1 MKPTEHKTPLEKE
14 LIAHIRESLIEHE
27 ESYQLGAWEKFN
39 APEKKRR
46 PFLLPFLQGAA
57 AILIIGLITF
67 FIVNKK
73 PNALD
78 TVNTNIKTEQPKA
91 GQNPQENIIKIEQKP
106 LISNKA
112 NDDENGVIADE
123 SLEGKELNVS
133 PKNTSLTNAQN
144 QNILSANEAAVATNL
159 SLQNPT
165 TITNKT
171 EIVELQNPV
180 EKKVENVIIK
190 PSSETVIVAKVE
202 DTKPNIIDFLANE
215 TKNGTA
221 KKADEKENK
230 NKDRFTVGLV
240 VAPSFGNVKRLNM
253 GYGVSVDYKLS
264 DKFALNSGFA
274 YNQMAA
280 SKGVVNNTQSDV
292 ASVSAI
298 AKSSSTKSLESVE
311 ERVTGI
317 DIPLEIKYNVS
328 KSLYANFG
336 VSAFAV
342 INQKRDNTFLEAKI
356 VQPQSAGFS
365 SANSFSSV
373 LVTQRV
379 TENQEV
385 TEAQNYSYLG
395 FYNLSFGYRKKI
407 SKKNSF
413 AVEPFL
419 KLPMREVKTENLR
432 LIGTGVKL
440 KFDF

>member
-14 LIAHIRESLIEHE
+14 LIAHIRESLVEHE

-46 PFLLPFLQGAA
+46 PFFIPFLQGAA
-57 AILIIGLITF
+57 AILIIGLIAF
-67 FIVNKK
+67 LIVNKK
-73 PNALD
+73 PNSLD
-78 TVNTNIKTEQPKA
+78 KVASNIKTEQPKA
-91 GQNPQENIIKIEQKP
+91 AQNAQENAIKAEQKP
-106 LISNKA
+106 LVGSKSA
-112 NDDENGVIADE
+112 NTYRDKLEEPAVNNRILENPSA
-123 SLEGKELNVS
+123 NHA
-133 PKNTSLTNAQN
+133 LTIAQN
-144 QNILSANEAAVATNL
+144 QPVLITQETVAATNL
-159 SLQNPT
+159 PTQNQPAV
-165 TITNKT
+165 TNKVDVIEPQKLHDKKIENIISKPSQESVAVT
-171 EIVELQNPV
+171 
-180 EKKVENVIIK
+180 KVEEQKTDII
-190 PSSETVIVAKVE
+190 E
-202 DTKPNIIDFLANE
+202 FLANE
-215 TKNGTA
+215 TKISTS
-221 KKADEKENK
+221 KKAKEKTDK
-230 NKDRFTVGLV
+230 NKERFTLGLV

-264 DKFALNSGFA
+264 DKFALNSGLA

-280 SKGVVNNTQSDV
+280 SKGVTNNAQADM
-292 ASVSAI
+292 ASASAI

-342 INQKRDNTFLEAKI
+342 INQKRNNTFLEERI
-356 VQPQSAGFS
+356 VQQQSAGLS
-365 SANSFSSV
+365 SAYAFNSV

-379 TENQEV
+379 TENQAV
-385 TEAQNYSYLG
+385 TEAQDYSYLG

-407 SKKNSF
+407 AKNNSF

>member
-14 LIAHIRESLIEHE
+14 LIAHIRESLVEHE
-27 ESYQLGAWEKFN
+27 ESYQLGAWERFN

-46 PFLLPFLQGAA
+46 PFFVPFLQGAA
-57 AILIIGLITF
+57 AILIIGLLTF
-67 FIVNKK
+67 LIVYKK
-73 PNALD
+73 SNSLD
-78 TVNTNIKTEQPKA
+78 TVKSTVKTEQPKA
-91 GQNPQENIIKIEQKP
+91 IQNPKEKAIRIEESPLVRNKSTNIYNDELKEQTVNNQNSEIP
-106 LISNKA
+106 STN
-112 NDDENGVIADE
+112 
-123 SLEGKELNVS
+123 
-133 PKNTSLTNAQN
+133 PSLTTVQN
-144 QNILSANEAAVATNL
+144 QTALSTQGTFAATHL
-159 SLQNPT
+159 PTQNQT
-165 TITNKT
+165 AITNKL
-171 EIVELQNPV
+171 EPIEAQKPM
-180 EKKVENVIIK
+180 EKKVENVIFK
-190 PSSETVIVAKVE
+190 PNQETVVIAKVE
-202 DTKPNIIDFLANE
+202 EQKPNIIDFLANE
-215 TKNGTA
+215 TKNSA
-221 KKADEKENK
+221 SKKADEKPDK
-230 NKDRFTVGLV
+230 NKERFTLGLV

-264 DKFALNSGFA
+264 DKFALNSGLA

-280 SKGVVNNTQSDV
+280 SKGVINNTQADM
-292 ASVSAI
+292 ASASAI

-342 INQKRDNTFLEAKI
+342 INQKRNNTFLEERI
-356 VQPQSAGFS
+356 VQQQSAGLS
-365 SANSFSSV
+365 SAYAFNSV

-379 TENQEV
+379 TENQAVAES
-385 TEAQNYSYLG
+385 QDYSYLG

-407 SKKNSF
+407 AKNNSF

>member
-39 APEKKRR
+39 TPVKKRR
-46 PFLLPFLQGAA
+46 RFFMPFLQGAA

-67 FIVNKK
+67 LIVNKE
-73 PNALD
+73 PNSLD
-78 TVNTNIKTEQPKA
+78 TVISKTKTEQPKVEPNA
-91 GQNPQENIIKIEQKP
+91 DENAIRIEQKP
-106 LISNKA
+106 ITGNKSTDTY
-112 NDDENGVIADE
+112 NDNLKEKAVNSQNLGIAKTNP
-123 SLEGKELNVS
+123 SLAI
-133 PKNTSLTNAQN
+133 AQN
-144 QNILSANEAAVATNL
+144 QTVLNTQEAIATTNL
-159 SLQNPT
+159 PVQNQT
-165 TITNKT
+165 AIINK
-171 EIVELQNPV
+171 VETVETQKPI
-180 EKKVENVIIK
+180 EKKVENVISK
-190 PSSETVIVAKVE
+190 PIQETVVIAKVE
-202 DTKPNIIDFLANE
+202 EPKTNIIDFLANE
-215 TKNGTA
+215 TKNSTTKNAEEKTA
-221 KKADEKENK
+221 KN
-230 NKDRFTVGLV
+230 NDRFTLGLV

-264 DKFALNSGFA
+264 DKFALNSGLA

-280 SKGVVNNTQSDV
+280 SKGVIDNRQSDM

-298 AKSSSTKSLESVE
+298 AKSGSTKSLESVE

-328 KSLYANFG
+328 KNLYANVG

-342 INQKRDNTFLEAKI
+342 INQRRNNTFLEERI
-356 VQPQSAGFS
+356 VQPAGLS

-379 TENQEV
+379 TESQAV
-385 TEAQNYSYLG
+385 TETQDYSYLG
-395 FYNLSFGYRKKI
+395 FYNLSFGYKKKI
-407 SKKNSF
+407 SKNNSF